1 MEEGSFSEMPP
12 GPAFL
17 CEFSPLG
24 AAFLPSL
31 QADGGMALGPP
42 CQSASKSILCIPAL
56 CLAAR

>member
-17 CEFSPLG
+17 CEFGLLG

-31 QADGGMALGPP
+31 QAGMAWHG
-42 CQSASKSILCIPAL
+42 SEASLPVS
-56 CLAAR
+56 